1 MKKNILIIADSYPPE
16 IRSAAQLMKDLADG
30 LKDRGYNVWV
40 ATSYPRYN
48 LVASEKNIWPKIT
61 DENEIKVLRIKT
73 LPHHKVNFI
82 IRGIA
87 QLLMPSIFF
96 QEIKKNIKAKIDIVI
111 LHSPPLPL
119 TMAGLKVKKFF
130 GAKFI
135 LNLHDFFPQNAID
148 LGILKNKLLIKFFER
163 MERNAYLGA
172 DAIVVPSQSHKQY
185 LIEKKKVLESKI
197 SVVYHWL
204 DLEPFLKA
212 KRTNKFRKLYGLED
226 KFIFLF
232 AGVIGPSQGLELI
245 IKIADKLRDNQEI
258 VFLLVGDGSSKKDLM
273 KMVEDLKLTNVVF
286 QPFVSLEEY
295 PELVKDCEVGIISLT
310 EKNTTPTVPAK
321 LTGYLA
327 AGLPVIAFLHPQSD
341 GGEIIQEAQCGY
353 VVRSGDLD
361 QAVKAVQAIYQE
373 KEKLQKLGNNGLEYV
388 LNNFAIDVCLNK
400 FEKLF

>member
-1 MKKNILIIADSYPPE
+1 MKKNILIITDSYPPE

-30 LKDRGYNVWV
+30 LKGRGYNVWV

-48 LVASEKNIWPKIT
+48 LVASEKNIWSKIT
-61 DENEIKVLRIKT
+61 DENGIKVLRIKT

-96 QEIKKNIKAKIDIVI
+96 QEIKKHIKEKIDIVI

-119 TMAGLKVKKFF
+119 TITGLKVKKFF

-148 LGILKNKLLIKFFER
+148 LGILKNKILIKFFEK

-172 DAIVVPSQSHKQY
+172 DAIVVPSKSHKNY
-185 LIEKKKVLESKI
+185 LSEKKGITEAKI
-197 SVVYHWL
+197 SVIYHWL

-245 IKIADKLRDNQEI
+245 IKIADKFRDNKEI
-258 VFLLVGDGSSKKDLM
+258 VFLLVGDGSAKKDLM
-273 KMVEDLKLTNVVF
+273 KMVEELKLTNVVF
-286 QPFVSLEEY
+286 QSFVSLEEY

-341 GGEIIQEAQCGY
+341 GGEIIQESQCGY
-353 VVRSGDLD
+353 VVTAGDLN
-361 QAVKAVQAIYQE
+361 QAVKAVQVIYQE
-373 KEKLQKLGNNGLEYV
+373 KEKLKELGNNGLNYA
-388 LNNFAIDVCLNK
+388 LNNFVIEVCVNK